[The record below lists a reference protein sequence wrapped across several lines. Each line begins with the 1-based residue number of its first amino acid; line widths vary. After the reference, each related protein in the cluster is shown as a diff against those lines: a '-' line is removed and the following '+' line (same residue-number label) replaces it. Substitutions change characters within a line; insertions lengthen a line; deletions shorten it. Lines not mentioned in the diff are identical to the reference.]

1 MTKPVLY
8 GCIKKQKNTPTL
20 NRFNRIL
27 DAIEHTNTIGH
38 LFTVDIKFNYIN
50 KKTLLFNEIYPPIFE
65 KNKKVDP
72 YQRSSL
78 QTMSIVVK
86 KDDKDEINSH
96 PYNSK
101 MHSTLNDKKFVV
113 LYAEDLHFLVSREGW
128 LVTYISAQY
137 TFSSSKKNL

>member
-1 MTKPVLY
+1 MTKPVPY

-50 KKTLLFNEIYPPIFE
+50 KKTLLFNEIYRPIFE

-101 MHSTLNDKKFVV
+101 THSTLNDK
-113 LYAEDLHFLVSREGW
+113 
-128 LVTYISAQY
+128 
-137 TFSSSKKNL
+137 NLRSLC

>member
-1 MTKPVLY
+1 M
-8 GCIKKQKNTPTL
+8 
-20 NRFNRIL
+20 
-27 DAIEHTNTIGH
+27 
-38 LFTVDIKFNYIN
+38 
-50 KKTLLFNEIYPPIFE
+50 LFNEIYPPIFE

-72 YQRSSL
+72 YERSSL
-78 QTMSIVVK
+78 QTMSIVVE
-86 KDDKDEINSH
+86 KDDKDEIDSR

-101 MHSTLNDKKFVV
+101 THSTLNDKKFAV

>member
-1 MTKPVLY
+1 M
-8 GCIKKQKNTPTL
+8 
-20 NRFNRIL
+20 NRIL

-96 PYNSK
+96 RYNSK

>member
-1 MTKPVLY
+1 M
-8 GCIKKQKNTPTL
+8 
-20 NRFNRIL
+20 
-27 DAIEHTNTIGH
+27 
-38 LFTVDIKFNYIN
+38 
-50 KKTLLFNEIYPPIFE
+50 LFNEIYPPIFE

-96 PYNSK
+96 RYNSK

>member
-1 MTKPVLY
+1 MT
-8 GCIKKQKNTPTL
+8 
-20 NRFNRIL
+20 RIL

-50 KKTLLFNEIYPPIFE
+50 KKTLLFNEIYPPILE

-96 PYNSK
+96 RYNSK

>member
-1 MTKPVLY
+1 M
-8 GCIKKQKNTPTL
+8 
-20 NRFNRIL
+20 NRIL

-50 KKTLLFNEIYPPIFE
+50 KKTLLFNEIYPPILE

-96 PYNSK
+96 RYNSK